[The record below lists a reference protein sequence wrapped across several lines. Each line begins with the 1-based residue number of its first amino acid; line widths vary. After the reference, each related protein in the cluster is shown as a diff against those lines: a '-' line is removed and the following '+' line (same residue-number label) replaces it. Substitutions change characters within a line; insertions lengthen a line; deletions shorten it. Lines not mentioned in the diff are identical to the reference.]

1 MPKISGMCAV
11 ALLSVKSSNIRV
23 FSLSSFLHLRFS
35 MAKNLLD
42 LPLEVLLN
50 ITSHLDTPSY
60 GRLRLVSSAMEKS
73 TFDAFAGEFFGTKQ
87 FMITTFSL
95 STLLEISRH
104 QTLSKYVYCDIK
116 HHRAHSS
123 RWM

>member
-1 MPKISGMCAV
+1 
-11 ALLSVKSSNIRV
+11 
-23 FSLSSFLHLRFS
+23 

-50 ITSHLDTPSY
+50 ITSWLDTPSY

-73 TFDAFAGEFFGTKQ
+73 TFDAFAGEFFSTKQ

-95 STLLEISRH
+95 STLLEISKH
-104 QTLSKYVYCDIK
+104 QTLSKYVSTC
-116 HHRAHSS
+116 
-123 RWM
+123 